1 MNKSLSIFEYILN
14 ISFLWLAKMTTPKPT
29 QKEAVGQI
37 AKIVNLVLPLELL
50 GIILDLLK
58 FRKK

>member
-1 MNKSLSIFEYILN
+1 
-14 ISFLWLAKMTTPKPT
+14 MTTPKPT